1 MGRLILR
8 LGLAGVVLLALIAF
22 LYSGADKEAA
32 APPAAAVPASGPQT
46 TTLDKR
52 PAAPAPTQVSEQRL
66 SLRYEQETAPEV
78 LRPPPLPERSP
89 FRDRQR
95 FYRVVV
101 KSAGTLEADDT
112 VIRLSGLTAP
122 ERDDTCST
130 ANGKTW
136 PCGRVG
142 QMALARLI
150 RARAIEC
157 VFAGRAP
164 DGALLGRCTVAT
176 TDINEWVVRRGW
188 ARADIGSAYAEA
200 LAAAR
205 QDGTGLWSKGE
216 AQP

>member
-1 MGRLILR
+1 MGRLIFR
-8 LGLAGVVLLALIAF
+8 LSLAGVALLALLAF
-22 LYSGADKEAA
+22 LRPSARDEVT
-32 APPAAAVPASGPQT
+32 APPAAAVPASNAQT
-46 TTLDKR
+46 TLE
-52 PAAPAPTQVSEQRL
+52 PAPAPAVTQDSEQRL

-89 FRDRQR
+89 FRDKQR

-101 KSAGTLEADDT
+101 KSAGTLEADDA

-122 ERDDTCST
+122 ERDDTCP
-130 ANGKTW
+130 APQGKTW

-142 QMALARLI
+142 QTALARLI
-150 RARAIEC
+150 RSRAIEC

-164 DGALLGRCTVAT
+164 DGALLGRCTVAA

-188 ARADIGSAYAEA
+188 ARADVASTYAEA

-205 QDGTGLWSKGE
+205 QDGSGLWSKGE

>member
-1 MGRLILR
+1 M
-8 LGLAGVVLLALIAF
+8 LLALFA
-22 LYSGADKEAA
+22 LLRLRSDADRETA

-46 TTLDKR
+46 TTTLDKQ
-52 PAAPAPTQVSEQRL
+52 PAAAAVTQDSEQRL

-89 FRDRQR
+89 FRDKQR

-130 ANGKTW
+130 SKGKTW

-188 ARADIGSAYAEA
+188 ARADVASAYAEA

-205 QDGTGLWSKGE
+205 QDGSGLWSKRE
-216 AQP
+216 TQP